1 VVAAWRTRTLLACS
15 LVWVAACG
23 RANRHTDADECV
35 LRQEKNPIIWTDGML
50 IAGFGRDNAF
60 LEAKDAV
67 ARGIDLFHAYK
78 EAGDKEHAR

>member
-1 VVAAWRTRTLLACS
+1 M
-15 LVWVAACG
+15 
-23 RANRHTDADECV
+23 
-35 LRQEKNPIIWTDGML
+35 RQEKHPIIWTDGML